1 MVSFPNC
8 KINLGL
14 HITGKRPDGYHNL
27 ETIFYPI
34 SIKDVIE
41 IVPSD
46 TFQFI
51 TSGLLINGSSDEN
64 LCVKAY
70 RLLKKDFPG
79 LPPVKMW
86 LHKHIPMEAG
96 LGGGSADGAF
106 TLKLLNEKLSLNL
119 STDQLIG
126 YASQLGSD
134 CPFFIFN
141 TPCHATGRGEVIE
154 PFPLDL
160 SGYSWVI
167 VHPEIHIKT
176 AWAFSRINPQAQ
188 QKSLKEIIVLP
199 MEQWKDELKNDFEDP
214 VLSEYPQLLGIK
226 EKLYE
231 AGAVYVSMTGSGSS
245 FYGLFRSK
253 LSGIPPVLKNYN
265 LNVLCY

>member
-1 MVSFPNC
+1 MLFFPNC

-14 HITGKRPDGYHNL
+14 YVTGKRPDGFHDL
-27 ETIFYPI
+27 QTVFYPI
-34 SIKDVIE
+34 SIKDIIE

-51 TSGLLINGSSDEN
+51 TSGLNIKIHAEGN

-70 RLLKKDFPG
+70 WLLKKDFPG

-86 LHKHIPMEAG
+86 LHKHIPMGAG

-106 TLKLLNEKLSLNL
+106 TLKLINEKFDLHLTTN
-119 STDQLIG
+119 QLLD

-141 TPCHATGRGEVIE
+141 TPCHATGRGEILE
-154 PFPLDL
+154 PFQLDL
-160 SGYSWVI
+160 SAFSMVL
-167 VHPEIHIKT
+167 VHPEIHIT
-176 AWAFSRINPQAQ
+176 SAWAFSQINPQAQ
-188 QKSLKEIIVLP
+188 QKYLKEIIAYP
-199 MEQWKDELKNDFEDP
+199 IEQWKDELKNDFEEP
-214 VLSEYPQLLGIK
+214 VLRRYPRLNIIK

-245 FYGLFRSK
+245 FYGIFRSRV
-253 LSGIPPVLKNYN
+253 SSIPALLKGYN
-265 LNVLCY
+265 LTIL